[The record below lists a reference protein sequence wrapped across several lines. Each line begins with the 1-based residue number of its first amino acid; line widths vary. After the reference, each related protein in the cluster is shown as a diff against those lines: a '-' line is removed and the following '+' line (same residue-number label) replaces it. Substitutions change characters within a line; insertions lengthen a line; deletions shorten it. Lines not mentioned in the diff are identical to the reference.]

1 MLASNPDALK
11 ILYPNM
17 EASLFGP
24 YNGQLS
30 NGGEKIVLLD
40 GAGRIIEQ
48 IQFDDEDGWPEEPD
62 GEGASLERIAF
73 AESDAL
79 SWRSSVAAGGS
90 PGTVILPSV
99 KPASIKVLN
108 ASTVRLSFDAQ
119 PGVLHELLSADDLNA
134 PEWKV
139 LFHWDPIDTAMTQ
152 FIDLDTQGTHR
163 YFRIESK

>member
-1 MLASNPDALK
+1 MLPVGFSSAKTTDTLT
-11 ILYPNM
+11 
-17 EASLFGP
+17 
-24 YNGQLS
+24 
-30 NGGEKIVLLD
+30 
-40 GAGRIIEQ
+40 
-48 IQFDDEDGWPEEPD
+48 
-62 GEGASLERIAF
+62 F

-99 KPASIKVLN
+99 KPASIKMLN

>member
-1 MLASNPDALK
+1 M
-11 ILYPNM
+11 
-17 EASLFGP
+17 
-24 YNGQLS
+24 
-30 NGGEKIVLLD
+30 
-40 GAGRIIEQ
+40 
-48 IQFDDEDGWPEEPD
+48 
-62 GEGASLERIAF
+62 
-73 AESDAL
+73 
-79 SWRSSVAAGGS
+79 
-90 PGTVILPSV
+90 ILPSV